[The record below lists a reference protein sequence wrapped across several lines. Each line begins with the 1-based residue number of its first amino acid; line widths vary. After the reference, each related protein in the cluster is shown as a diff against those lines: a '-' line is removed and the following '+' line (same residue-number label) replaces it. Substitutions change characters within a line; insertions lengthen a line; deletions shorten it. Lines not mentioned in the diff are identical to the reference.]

1 MRKSIFLILFVLL
14 IAGCSSQTS
23 TFQKA
28 DFVRIVDGDTIVID
42 RGYGNETVRLIG
54 IDAPES
60 VHQDPSRNT
69 EEGRRAS
76 AFLADWLKNTAIVY
90 LQKDVSD
97 TDRYDRLLRYVWLKQ
112 PESENESE
120 VRTQM
125 VNAILILNGFA
136 FQHSYPPDTANDE
149 IFQKLM
155 QEAKENHEGLW
166 K

>member
-1 MRKSIFLILFVLL
+1 MRKYLFLLLFVLL
-14 IAGCSSQTS
+14 LSGCSTQTS

-42 RGYGNETVRLIG
+42 RGQGNETVRLIG

-69 EEGRRAS
+69 EDGRRAS
-76 AFLADWLKNTAIVY
+76 AFLADRLKNTSIVY

-97 TDRYDRLLRYVWLKQ
+97 TDRYDRLLRYVWLNQ
-112 PESENESE
+112 PDTENESE
-120 VRTQM
+120 IRTEM
-125 VNAILILNGFA
+125 INAILILNGYA
-136 FQHSYPPDTANDE
+136 FQHAYPPDTANDM
-149 IFQKLM
+149 IFRKFM

>member
-1 MRKSIFLILFVLL
+1 MRKSIFLILFVLW
-14 IAGCSSQTS
+14 IAGCTTQTS

-28 DFVRIVDGDTIVID
+28 DFVRIVDGDTIVVD

-76 AFLADWLKNTAIVY
+76 DFLADRLKNTEFVY
-90 LQKDVSD
+90 LQKDVSE

-112 PESENESE
+112 PNSEKESEIRSE
-120 VRTQM
+120 M
-125 VNAILILNGFA
+125 VNAILILNGYA
-136 FQHSYPPDTANDE
+136 FRHAYPPDTANDE
-149 IFQKLM
+149 IFQKFM